1 MIFAQNHGLQLYGE
15 EEERNTRMNVRVTDA
30 RRLVISL
37 KTVVS
42 QDLRSLDSPAGL
54 TSLPL
59 LNFET
64 IFVKRALINDR
75 IILCSNIQKQGTV
88 DIFHFASHLIFVSY
102 FILALIIEREIF
114 EDSGRKL
121 ISRLYLTNKN
131 LFDILNYSYFYCECF
146 YHTFLYILSKFHE
159 DRREHHPVIP
169 YSRMN
174 DKRVFRFKS
183 HKGATIS
190 IHEKSERKSGR
201 KKRRQKELDDFM
213 VAARKTV
220 GKNLSTDPSPE
231 KNDTEEG

>member
-1 MIFAQNHGLQLYGE
+1 
-15 EEERNTRMNVRVTDA
+15 MNVSITH
-30 RRLVISL
+30 
-37 KTVVS
+37 
-42 QDLRSLDSPAGL
+42 
-54 TSLPL
+54 
-59 LNFET
+59 FY
-64 IFVKRALINDR
+64 IF
-75 IILCSNIQKQGTV
+75 
-88 DIFHFASHLIFVSY
+88 
-102 FILALIIEREIF
+102 
-114 EDSGRKL
+114 
-121 ISRLYLTNKN
+121 
-131 LFDILNYSYFYCECF
+131 FD
-146 YHTFLYILSKFHE
+146 SKFHE
-159 DRREHHPVIP
+159 NRREHHPVIP